1 VIEEYPERVAL
12 AAAAVVLSAMVCTTV
27 AGIKN
32 RNWLAWYLAGALV
45 PLVSVLA
52 ICLLPRIDHFGRHV
66 R

>member
-1 VIEEYPERVAL
+1 MDEDQGRVAL
-12 AAAAVVLSAMVCTTV
+12 VAVAAILSAMFCTTV

-32 RNWLAWYLAGALV
+32 RNWIGWYLAGALL
-45 PLVSVLA
+45 PIVSVIC

>member
-1 VIEEYPERVAL
+1 VIEEYPGRVAL
-12 AAAAVVLSAMVCTTV
+12 AAAAVVLSAMISMTV

-45 PLVSVLA
+45 PIVSVIA
-52 ICLLPRIDHFGRHV
+52 ICLLPPVDHFGRHV

>member
-1 VIEEYPERVAL
+1 M
-12 AAAAVVLSAMVCTTV
+12 AAAAILSAMCCTTV

-32 RNWLAWYLAGALV
+32 RNWVGWYLAGALM
-45 PLVSVLA
+45 PIVSVIC

>member
-1 VIEEYPERVAL
+1 MIEEHPGRIAL
-12 AAAAVVLSAMVCTTV
+12 MAAAAILSAMCCTTV

-32 RNWLAWYLAGALV
+32 RNWVGWYLAGALM
-45 PLVSVLA
+45 PIVSVIC